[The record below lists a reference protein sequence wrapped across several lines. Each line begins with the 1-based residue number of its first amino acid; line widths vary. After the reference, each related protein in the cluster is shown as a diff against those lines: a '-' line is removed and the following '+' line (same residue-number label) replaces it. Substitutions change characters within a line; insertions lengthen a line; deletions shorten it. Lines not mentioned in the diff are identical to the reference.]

1 MRTDLSNGTKLI
13 VIPGK
18 TLGVSTACR
27 RRIYLEGVLMAA
39 TALIGWALT
48 NAGGTRDAASKYLI
62 VDCIFKHCSC
72 LIFYAVLIILIKSA
86 RKKGKG

>member
-18 TLGVSTACR
+18 TLGVSTAGRR

-72 LIFYAVLIILIKSA
+72 LICMLFLLF
-86 RKKGKG
+86 